1 MTNLHSSS
9 NENMSDSVSSI
20 SSWEPETPT
29 SGPTGPQR
37 YQAISPLSSTRTR
50 RSIDGNTLS
59 MFRSNMPWE
68 DHSEDENLWS
78 DAATAGT
85 VLSLLHREPLSPQ
98 RNNHRPLFDS
108 TASERQRSRCVI
120 CFQIMDRLSYPN
132 PPLAMNC
139 NHSSIPEVRIC
150 RLCLQRCLDIQFTSP
165 GSEPL
170 SCPLCRARLS
180 HDEIRQWADPQTFQA
195 YDNMKTRE
203 ALEEDGEFITCIRPD
218 CGNGQLHVGGRENPI
233 VMCRSCGTR
242 TCFVHRGASWHQ
254 GFSCEEYDRLFVYT
268 GERRGLGA
276 DTSQNGC
283 SWLRRIGG
291 WRACRA
297 DARQHR
303 TASDLSLF
311 GPINWTTE
319 DLRSQRTIWQIAKP
333 CPRCNA
339 ITEREGGC
347 KYMRCMC
354 EIRLLGSIR

>member
-1 MTNLHSSS
+1 
-9 NENMSDSVSSI
+9 MSDSVSI
-20 SSWEPETPT
+20 SSWEPETPS
-29 SGPTGPQR
+29 SGPSYSQR
-37 YQAISPLSSTRTR
+37 HQAISPLSSTRGR

-59 MFRSNMPWE
+59 MFRCNMPWE
-68 DHSEDENLWS
+68 ESSEDENLWS

-98 RNNHRPLFDS
+98 RNTRRPLFDS
-108 TASERQRSRCVI
+108 TASERQRSRCVL
-120 CFQIMDRLSYPN
+120 CFQVMDRLSYPN
-132 PPLAMNC
+132 PPLAANC
-139 NHSSIPEVRIC
+139 NHSSISEVRMC
-150 RLCLQRCLDIQFTSP
+150 RVCLQRCLDIQFTSN

-180 HDEIRQWADPQTFQA
+180 HDEIRQWANPQTFQA

-203 ALEEDGEFITCIRPD
+203 ALEDDGEFITCVRPG
-218 CGNGQLHVGGRENPI
+218 CGNGQLHGGGRENPI
-233 VMCRSCGTR
+233 VVCRSCGTR
-242 TCFVHRGASWHQ
+242 MCFVHRGAPWHE

-268 GERRGLGA
+268 GDQQTPENDA
-276 DTSQNGC
+276 SQNGC
-283 SWLRRIGG
+283 RWLRRLGG
-291 WRACRA
+291 WRAYRA
-297 DARQHR
+297 DARQHA
-303 TASDLSLF
+303 TGSDINQF

-354 EIRLLGSIR
+354 GILSSGSIC